1 MQYVLQQ
8 QNLLRAKILPKQQS
22 VTVDFGDGEEAQE
35 PACAHNEV

>member
-8 QNLLRAKILPKQQS
+8 QNLLRAKILPEQQS
-22 VTVDFGDGEEAQE
+22 VAADFGDGEEAQE